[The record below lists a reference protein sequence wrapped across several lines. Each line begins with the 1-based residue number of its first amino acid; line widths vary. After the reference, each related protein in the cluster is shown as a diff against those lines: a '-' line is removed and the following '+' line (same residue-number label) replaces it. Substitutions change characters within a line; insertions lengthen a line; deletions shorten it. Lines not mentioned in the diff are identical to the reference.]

1 MELKDRLKYIRESE
15 DVGVIQLAEK
25 LGVSRST
32 INRYENGDTV
42 PPHSVI
48 KKFCH
53 IFNVSQEWLETGE
66 GYIYDYGDEDIYEL
80 VENIISGYLSFI
92 ACSMLYVIFSPTT
105 APILPIKKPLSIIH
119 ITTSSPLILPIPT

>member
-15 DVGVIQLAEK
+15 EVGVIQLAEK

-32 INRYENGDTV
+32 INRYENGDTI

-66 GYIYDYGDEDIYEL
+66 GYIYDYGDEDIYDL
-80 VENIISGYLSFI
+80 VENIISGNSKFARRVFSGLS
-92 ACSMLYVIFSPTT
+92 
-105 APILPIKKPLSIIH
+105 KLSDEDWNCLEKIYYKIVN
-119 ITTSSPLILPIPT
+119 